1 MTAETQFGNL
11 RWWDRRY
18 AGAQERSQAVFRW
31 VNHVM
36 TRQQLRYQSHL
47 YHAQLYEDMPA
58 LGLQPYN
65 YTDIE
70 AGSDWLRLNVVR
82 SVVDS
87 YVSLI
92 ARNKPKPRVLT
103 DKGDWAQMQRAKGLT
118 RWYEGKAEELEL
130 YREVSGPCARD
141 CAVFGLG
148 VAKIARDDWE
158 DPDSPDVGVERAFPW
173 EILVDDAE
181 AQTPRRLRTM
191 GHRQYRDRA
200 VLAEM
205 FPKARA
211 YIETQASRSDSMVS
225 GYDVWFTDTAAD
237 LIPVVEVWHLPTRK
251 GANDGRHVIAIEGT
265 TLYDGPWTRQRFP
278 FAFLYRSRPTMGLWG
293 VSIPHELRGAQQ
305 HINTTLLDIEE
316 CLHLYA
322 KPKWMVPAGS
332 VIPGH
337 LDDDLNSII
346 QFAGQVPPT
355 VYSPKAMPDEQ
366 YAFLWQIWQ
375 KCFDQVGISQA
386 RAEGET
392 APGLSGSGASI
403 RAWNDVGDGRF
414 YDAQNNFEDWHMR
427 IFAAMVEEAREI
439 AEDDPSYASAY
450 RGKKYVEIVRFRDVD
465 PGEDKYFLQTFPE
478 SRLSSFPA
486 QRLAQIQELF
496 NSGIISAKEFRALAE
511 FPDLEAED
519 NLANAP
525 KEIADK
531 LISKFLEAEDP
542 DEPDVFVYPD
552 PDWPLAE
559 IKVRMQYAEVR
570 AYLDG
575 APEGNLRLFRDF
587 LRLCDAPQLNPANGN
602 GAPAPAG
609 STPAGMVPG
618 GPPPAPPPALVPG
631 QAMPAP
637 SRAA

>member
-1 MTAETQFGNL
+1 MGPETQFGNL
-11 RWWDRRY
+11 RWWDKRY
-18 AGAQERSQAVFRW
+18 SGPIERAGAIFRW

-36 TRQQLRYQSHL
+36 TRQTLRYQSHL
-47 YHAQLYEDMPA
+47 YHAQLYEDLPA

-82 SVVDS
+82 SVVDT

-92 ARNKPKPRVLT
+92 SRSKPKPKVLT
-103 DKGDWAQMQRAKGLT
+103 DKGDWSLQKKAKGLT
-118 RWYEGKAEELEL
+118 RWYEGKAEEIEL

-141 CAVFGLG
+141 SAVFGLG
-148 VAKIARDDWE
+148 VAKILRDDWE
-158 DPDSPDVGVERAFPW
+158 DPDKPDVSVERIFPW
-173 EILVDDAE
+173 EMLVDDAE
-181 AQTPRRLRTM
+181 AQTPKRLRTI
-191 GHRQYRDRA
+191 GHRQFRDRA

-205 FPKARA
+205 FPRYRA
-211 YIETQASRSDSMVS
+211 YIETQATRSDSMVTGS
-225 GYDVWFTDTAAD
+225 DIWYTDTAAD
-237 LIPVVEVWHLPTRK
+237 LIPVVEVWHLPTRR

-265 TLYDGPWTRQRFP
+265 TLYDGPWTRNRFP

-332 VIPGH
+332 VIPSH
-337 LDDDLNSII
+337 LDDDLDSII
-346 QFAGQVPPT
+346 QFQGQVPPT
-355 VYSPKAMPDEQ
+355 VYAPKAMPDEQ
-366 YAFLWQIWQ
+366 YTFLWQIWQ
-375 KCFDQVGISQA
+375 KCFDQIGVSQA
-386 RAEGET
+386 RSEGET

-414 YDAQNNFEDWHMR
+414 YDANNNFEDWHMR
-427 IFAAMVEEAREI
+427 IFSAMVDEARDI
-439 AEDDPSYASAY
+439 AEDVPDYASTW
-450 RGKKYVEIVRFRDVD
+450 RGKQYVEIVRFRDVD
-465 PGEDKYFLQTFPE
+465 PGEDQYFMQTFPE

-525 KEIADK
+525 KELADK
-531 LISKFLEAEDP
+531 ITAQFLEADDP
-542 DEPDVFVYPD
+542 DAPDVMVYPESE
-552 PDWPLAE
+552 WPLAD
-559 IKVRMQYAEVR
+559 IKVRLQYALVR
-570 AYLDG
+570 AELDK
-575 APEGNLRLFRDF
+575 APEGNLRLFRNF
-587 LRLCDAPQLNPANGN
+587 LRLCDAPELNPSPAAP
-602 GAPAPAG
+602 GAPPGAGSMTPGAPPAGPAPALLPG
-609 STPAGMVPG
+609 QGM
-618 GPPPAPPPALVPG
+618 PAPP
-631 QAMPAP
+631 
-637 SRAA
+637 RAA

>member
-1 MTAETQFGNL
+1 MSVSTETQFGNL

-18 AGAQERSQAVFRW
+18 SGPQERSQAIFRW
-31 VNHVM
+31 VNHIM
-36 TRQQLRYQSHL
+36 TRQTLRYQSHL
-47 YHAQLYEDMPA
+47 YHAQLYEDLPA

-82 SVVDS
+82 SVIDT
-87 YVSLI
+87 YVSLVS
-92 ARNKPKPRVLT
+92 RSKPKPKVLT
-103 DKGDWAQMQRAKGLT
+103 DKGDWMQQKRAKGLT
-118 RWYEGKAEELEL
+118 RWYEGKAEEIEL

-141 CAVFGLG
+141 SAVFGLG
-148 VAKIARDDWE
+148 VAKILRDDWE
-158 DPDSPDVGVERAFPW
+158 DPDEADVGVERIFPW
-173 EILVDDAE
+173 EMLVDDAE
-181 AQTPRRLRTM
+181 AQTPRRLRTI

-205 FPKARA
+205 FPRAKA
-211 YIETQASRSDSMVS
+211 YIETQASRSDSMVT
-225 GYDVWFTDTAAD
+225 GYDIWFTDTAAD

-265 TLYDGPWTRQRFP
+265 TLYDGPWTRNSFP

-332 VIPGH
+332 VIPSH
-337 LDDDLNSII
+337 LDDDLDSII
-346 QFAGQVPPT
+346 QFQGQVPPT

-366 YAFLWQIWQ
+366 YTFLWQIWQ
-375 KCFDQVGISQA
+375 KCFDQIGVSQA
-386 RAEGET
+386 RSEGET

-414 YDAQNNFEDWHMR
+414 YDANNNYEDWHMR
-427 IFAAMVEEAREI
+427 IFAAMVDEAREI
-439 AEDDPSYASAY
+439 AEDNPDYASTW
-450 RGKKYVEIVRFRDVD
+450 RGKKYVEIVKFRDVD
-465 PGEDKYFLQTFPE
+465 PGKDKYFMQTFPE

-496 NSGIISAKEFRALAE
+496 NSGIISPKEFRALAD

-519 NLANAP
+519 SLANAP
-525 KEIADK
+525 KELSDQI
-531 LISKFLEAEDP
+531 ISKFLEAEDP
-542 DEPDVFVYPD
+542 DAPEVMVYPESE
-552 PDWPLAE
+552 WPIAD
-559 IKVRMQYAEVR
+559 IKVRMQYALVR
-570 AYLDG
+570 AELDEV
-575 APEGNLRLFRDF
+575 PEGNLRLFRNF
-587 LRLCDAPQLNPANGN
+587 LRLCDAPELSPPPPGQAPP
-602 GAPAPAG
+602 GAP
-609 STPAGMVPG
+609 SGMVPG
-618 GPPPAPPPALVPG
+618 APPAAPPPALMPG

-637 SRAA
+637 PRAA